1 MGAEGQRCVRG
12 PGGLVPGAQPVC
24 PQADQRPG
32 RGGAGGGASSEPQR
46 GSQGGRPG
54 RAAGP
59 QPKQAG
65 EETWWQTQ
73 KGEGAGRHREVG
85 TRMREQREIKGTVV
99 EGQRNGGLPGSEM
112 KP

>member
-1 MGAEGQRCVRG
+1 MGAEGQRCVLG
-12 PGGLVPGAQPVC
+12 PRGLVPGARPLC
-24 PQADQRPG
+24 LQADQRPG

-54 RAAGP
+54 RAPGP

-65 EETWWQTQ
+65 EETRWQTQ
-73 KGEGAGRHREVG
+73 KGEGVGRHGEMG
-85 TRMREQREIKGTVV
+85 TQMRDQR
-99 EGQRNGGLPGSEM
+99 GQDRDEGGLLEM